1 MADDYEYRDSEL
13 EVERKS
19 NVDRISNLAVSS
31 ALPGGTGR
39 IIVEPTHRSC
49 SDPVS
54 AVEYSRKAKRTGAR
68 QTRSIVQMV
77 AKGYAVEVP

>member
-1 MADDYEYRDSEL
+1 MAVDYEDIDIGL

-54 AVEYSRKAKRTGAR
+54 SVEYSRKAKRTGAR
-68 QTRSIVQMV
+68 QTRSVIQMI
-77 AKGYAVEVP
+77 AKGYAVEVS